1 MKRFFLSVV
10 LIATAVCAAAQQKDW
25 ANFGRYAEANAAIK
39 QSPDV
44 VFMGNSITDNWAR
57 MDPDFFAKN
66 NFVGRGISGQT
77 SSEMLVRFRRDVI
90 DLKPEAVVIL
100 SGTNDV
106 AQNNGYI
113 SPENTLGNIISMCE
127 LAKAHGI
134 KVILCSITPTSKFGW
149 RPEIEPAQKIRDLNK
164 MIEAYA
170 KANKLWGDASD
181 PDYVEPQY
189 SEYEELD
196 LGTVVPS
203 IAGPKR
209 PQDRIKLSESKAKFV
224 ETLPAYETDKPVEEP
239 VAVSTDF
246 RGDFDITNGDVA
258 IASITSCTNTSNPSV
273 MIAAGLIARNAH
285 AKGLKPKPWV
295 KTSLAPGSQVVAD
308 YLKAA
313 GLQDDL
319 DALGYQLVGFG
330 CATCIGNSGPLLP
343 EISEAINANDLTV
356 TSVLSGN
363 RNFEGRISPDVKMNY
378 LASPP
383 LVIAYALA
391 GTMDFDFETQPL
403 GEDSDGN
410 DVYLKDIWPTNGEV
424 AAVVDGTVSRE
435 MFLKDYAS
443 VFEGDRRWKG
453 LDVPEG
459 ELFAWNEDSTYVR
472 KQTFFDGMKA
482 TPDPVEDIHG
492 ARVLALLGDS
502 VTTDHISPAGAFKAS
517 SPAGKYLTDR
527 GVEPKNFNS
536 YGSRRGNH
544 EVMVRGTFGN
554 IRLRNQLL
562 ASVGEEVTPGGFTY
576 DFLDQKPTTIFE
588 ASRDYIEHDVPLV
601 VLAGKEYG
609 TGSSRD
615 WAAKGT
621 VMLGVKA
628 VITES
633 FERIHRSNLIG
644 MGVLP
649 LQFPAGES
657 YESLGLDGTE
667 TYDIAGVEEFNNG
680 ITPKTVRVT
689 ATHSD
694 GSTTEFDAVVRIDT
708 PGEADYYR
716 NGGILQYVLRNLM
729 K

>member
-1 MKRFFLSVV
+1 MSVRDDQLATLNVAGKDYDYYRIADLPGVDHLPYSLKVLVENLVRNIDGANITDEHVKTLLNWAPQAQPSHEIQFTPSRVIMQDFTGVPCIVDLATMRDAVKDLGGDPEVINPQVQSDMVIDHSVQIDKYGVADAVQQNMDIEYQRNGERYQFLRWGQQAFRNFRVVPPGTGIIHQVNIEYLAKVVMTKTSGLDDGRELAYLDSCVGTDSHTTTENGLGVLGWGVGGIEAEAAMLGQPISMLVPRVVGFKLTGSIPEGVTATDVV
-10 LIATAVCAAAQQKDW
+10 LT
-25 ANFGRYAEANAAIK
+25 
-39 QSPDV
+39 
-44 VFMGNSITDNWAR
+44 ITDMLR
-57 MDPDFFAKN
+57 KHGVVGK
-66 NFVGRGISGQT
+66 FVEFYGEGIASVPLANRATIGNMGPEFGSTCGIFPIDGVTLDYLRLTGR
-77 SSEMLVRFRRDVI
+77 SEEQVALV
-90 DLKPEAVVIL
+90 
-100 SGTNDV
+100 
-106 AQNNGYI
+106 
-113 SPENTLGNIISMCE
+113 
-127 LAKAHGI
+127 
-134 KVILCSITPTSKFGW
+134 
-149 RPEIEPAQKIRDLNK
+149 
-164 MIEAYA
+164 EAYA

-209 PQDRIKLSESKAKFV
+209 PQDRILLSEAKDMF
-224 ETLPAYETDKPVEEP
+224 EKTAPAYETDKTVKDP

-246 RGDFDITNGDVA
+246 RGDFDIENGD
-258 IASITSCTNTSNPSV
+258 S
-273 MIAAGLIARNAH
+273 
-285 AKGLKPKPWV
+285 
-295 KTSLAPGSQVVAD
+295 
-308 YLKAA
+308 
-313 GLQDDL
+313 
-319 DALGYQLVGFG
+319 
-330 CATCIGNSGPLLP
+330 
-343 EISEAINANDLTV
+343 
-356 TSVLSGN
+356 
-363 RNFEGRISPDVKMNY
+363 
-378 LASPP
+378 
-383 LVIAYALA
+383 
-391 GTMDFDFETQPL
+391 
-403 GEDSDGN
+403 
-410 DVYLKDIWPTNGEV
+410 
-424 AAVVDGTVSRE
+424 VSRE

-443 VFEGDRRWKG
+443 VFDGDHRWKG

-459 ELFAWNEDSTYVR
+459 ELFAWDEHSTYVR

-482 TPDPVEDIHG
+482 TPEPVADIHG

-517 SPAGKYLTDR
+517 SPAGKYLTER

-544 EVMVRGTFGN
+544 EIMVRGTFGN

-576 DFLDQKPTTIFE
+576 DFTTGKPSTIFD
-588 ASRDYIEHDVPLV
+588 ASLNYKAADIPLV

-667 TYDIAGVEEFNNG
+667 TYDIAGVDELNSG
-680 ITPKTVRVT
+680 VTPKTVHVT
-689 ATHSD
+689 ATHTD